1 MKTMY
6 HKLFL
11 LPALAL
17 TLAAASCDF
26 LDVVPDE
33 RPTESDAFAD
43 NQAARRYLYSCYS
56 YLPNPKDAA
65 NSLDLMTGDEVVTAF
80 EHETFAKFCIG
91 QFTSSNPVISYWN
104 TFFQG
109 LRQCYTLLEK
119 IDGVPGMTPA
129 EKDDYKAQVHFVIA
143 YFHFLQIR
151 CYGPC
156 IVVSELPRVDTEVEN
171 YLGRSHLDECV
182 KFVCDEFDRA
192 AAVLPPRRSSPM
204 EYGLATSVAAK
215 ALKAKM
221 LLYAASPLFN
231 GGGPDGGGIQ
241 GYLSNFK
248 DKNGAPLMPTAYDPA
263 KWVAARNAL
272 KEAIDAAQQSGY
284 SLPSYGDYLSNVNP
298 HPSEPYTRAMRWNVL
313 APNNE
318 EFLWSDSRPD
328 NIYGVAVK
336 SLPHV
341 DQRAWNGV
349 GPTLA
354 MLKRFYTKNGLPI
367 EEDPEFYGAQDW
379 WGIDS
384 EKDSIH
390 MGENTM
396 NFNKMREPRYYAWIA
411 FQGGFFELMSA
422 PTNGAYDDDGS
433 YKTFGP
439 GRLMCNF
446 VLGGNTSKQ
455 PNKEAPPRV
464 NDFSPS
470 GFLNKKFVPPV
481 IVVSK
486 SEIDISAV
494 ISAPWPIIRLADLY
508 LMYAEACVETGNL
521 DDAKTYLNYVR
532 VRAGIPTVEDAWA
545 SARSGATIGDPA
557 TLRRIVRQER
567 QVELYLENQNFWDM
581 RRWLLAAGA
590 FEGYAQGMNVDGG
603 ILDRGQV
610 NANRFN
616 QVVDAKGSG
625 GIHHFANPTHYFLP
639 IPVED
644 VTRNPNITQNPGY

>member
-6 HKLFL
+6 HKLLL
-11 LPALAL
+11 LPALAVM
-17 TLAAASCDF
+17 LAAASCNF

-33 RPTESDAFAD
+33 RPTEADAFAD

-56 YLPNPKDAA
+56 YLPNPKEGAY
-65 NSLDLMTGDEVVTAF
+65 SLDLMTGDEVVTAF

-91 QFTSSNPVISYWN
+91 QFTASVPVISYWN

-119 IDGVPGMTPA
+119 IDGVPGMTA
-129 EKDDYKAQVHFVIA
+129 SEKEDYKAQAHFVIA
-143 YFHFLQIR
+143 YLHFLQVR

-156 IVVSELPRVDTEVEN
+156 IIVSELPRVDTEVED

-192 AAVLPPRRSSPM
+192 AGVLPAKRGSPM

-231 GGGPDGGGIQ
+231 GGGTDGGGDIR

-248 DKNGAPLMPTAYDPA
+248 DKKGVQLMPTTYDAA
-263 KWVAARNAL
+263 KWTTAKAALR
-272 KEAIDAAQQSGY
+272 EAIDAARQAGH
-284 SLPSYGDYLSNVNP
+284 SLPLYHDYWSNVNP
-298 HPSEPYTRAMRWNVL
+298 HPKEPYTRAMRCNVL
-313 APNNE
+313 VPNNE

-328 NIYGVAVK
+328 NIYGVAIK

-354 MLKRFYTKNGLPI
+354 MLSRFYTENGLPI
-367 EEDPEFYGAQDW
+367 DEDPDFYAEGDW
-379 WGIDS
+379 WGLDS
-384 EKDSIH
+384 EYDSVH
-390 MGENTM
+390 CGQNTM
-396 NFNKMREPRYYAWIA
+396 NFNKKREPRYYAWIA
-411 FQGGFFELMSA
+411 FQNGFYELMSA
-422 PTNGAYDDDGS
+422 STNGAYDEDES
-433 YKTFGP
+433 YKKYGP
-439 GRLMCNF
+439 GKLMTKF
-446 VLGGNTSKQ
+446 TLGGNASRQ
-455 PNKEAPPRV
+455 PNVDAAPRV

-481 IVVSK
+481 IVVGK
-486 SEIDISAV
+486 DAIDISAV
-494 ISAPWPIIRLADLY
+494 VSAPWPIIRLADLY
-508 LMYAEACVETGNL
+508 LMYAEACVEDGDL
-521 DDAKTYLNYVR
+521 DEAKKYLDEVR
-532 VRAGIPTVEDAWA
+532 VRAGIPTVDAAWA
-545 SARSGATIGDPA
+545 KAKSGPANSAAA
-557 TLRRIVRQER
+557 LRRIVRQER

-581 RRWLLAAGA
+581 RRWLLAASA
-590 FEGYAQGMNVDGG
+590 FEGYAKGMNVDSKV
-603 ILDRGQV
+603 IDPEQKDD
-610 NANRFN
+610 NRFN
-616 QVVDAKGSG
+616 KVVDAKGSG

-644 VTRNPNITQNPGY
+644 VVRNPNITQNPGY